1 MEAARSLGLNYAQA
15 MRHVIL
21 PQATR
26 RMLPPFGNEFITLL
40 KDSSLVSAIGV
51 AELAYVARTVSG
63 RFSICE
69 EPYYT
74 IVLIYLVMTIGL
86 AALFS
91 WLEKRYR
98 IGNR

>member
-1 MEAARSLGLNYAQA
+1 

-51 AELAYVARTVSG
+51 AEFVYVARIVSG
-63 RFSICE
+63 RFSIYE

-74 IVLIYLVMTIGL
+74 IALICLVMTIGL